1 MSVAGPR
8 YLFVT
13 GKLAADALK
22 AALERMA
29 PDFEYEVVVL
39 DYSVAALMS
48 TDWIARQLT
57 DAHQCQEV
65 MISGWCQGDLSV
77 IGERL
82 GVPVT
87 RGPKD
92 LKDLP
97 ALFGRERVL
106 PGYGQYR
113 VKILAEIVDA
123 YRMAWEDILAR
134 AEYYHA
140 SGADIIDLGCP
151 VQSSFPDVS
160 GGPSWCS
167 AFPRVGEV
175 VKKLKERGFL
185 VSVDTFDHETILRAD
200 EAGVDFLLSVNS
212 QNMELAPRIR
222 CKVVVIPD
230 FDQGL
235 PSLERNIARLEEWGV
250 PYIVDPVLNP
260 INFGLTESIHRFYE
274 VRRRHP
280 DAEMLMGLG
289 NLTELTE
296 ADSIGI
302 NAVMAGVLS
311 ELEIDYVLTTEVI
324 SWARGAVRELDLA
337 RKLMYYSHQNR
348 VLPKH
353 VDSSLVTVKDPLH
366 GYTYYSETDLRC
378 MQSQVRDRNFRIF
391 TDDKQVYAFNS
402 DVFVVGTDPDEIFAR
417 LGVSEGSHA
426 FYLGRELERAALAVR
441 LGKRYTQEEPLRWGY
456 LGEVVKDAHQ
466 RR

>member
-13 GKLAADALK
+13 GKLAADALT

-29 PDFEYEVVVL
+29 PDFEYEVAVL

-48 TDWIARQLT
+48 TDWIARQLV
-57 DAHQCQEV
+57 DARRCEEI

-77 IGERL
+77 IEERL

-97 ALFGRERVL
+97 ALFGRERVM

-113 VKILAEIVDA
+113 VKILAEVVDA
-123 YRMAWEDILAR
+123 HRLPWEDILTR

-151 VQSSFPDVS
+151 VQGGFPH
-160 GGPSWCS
+160 
-167 AFPRVGEV
+167 VGEV
-175 VKKLKERGFL
+175 VRKLKERGFL
-185 VSVDTFDHETILRAD
+185 VSVDTFDHETILHAD
-200 EAGVDFLLSVNS
+200 AAGVDFLLSVNS
-212 QNMELAPRIR
+212 KNIELAPRLG

-260 INFGLTESIHRFYE
+260 ISFGFTESIHRFYE
-274 VRRRHP
+274 VRQRYP

-296 ADSIGI
+296 ADSTGI
-302 NAVMAGVLS
+302 NAVMAGMLS

-337 RKLMYYSHQNR
+337 RKLMYYSRQNQ

-366 GYTYYSETDLRC
+366 GYTYYGEADLRL

-391 TDDKQVYAFNS
+391 TDDEQITVFNS
-402 DVFVVGTDPDEIFAR
+402 EMFVVGTDPDEVFAR

-456 LGEVVKDAHQ
+456 LSDRIRKG
-466 RR
+466 